1 MNFAIVDDRGLND
14 LERVNDTKDKVI
26 ASLKQDNKL
35 LAKQIEDLLEQK
47 KQLLDNVSKKWYN
60 RTMKKTLINNR
71 VRLIQHNIQI
81 QLYKNIQRI

>member
-26 ASLKQDNKL
+26 ASLKHDNKL

-47 KQLLDNVSKKWYN
+47 KQLLDNVSKK
-60 RTMKKTLINNR
+60 
-71 VRLIQHNIQI
+71 
-81 QLYKNIQRI
+81 

>member
-1 MNFAIVDDRGLND
+1 MVSFTKDDRGHND
-14 LERVNDTKDKVI
+14 LERMNDDKDNTI
-26 ASLKQDNKL
+26 TTLKQDNKL
-35 LAKQIEDLLEQK
+35 LAKQVENLIEQK
-47 KQLLDNVSKKWYN
+47 KQLLDNQSKKWYN